1 MIYTKRTTNLNAVT
15 ESPYPIG
22 LEGALMVVYEN
33 QLNYNALMK
42 AVGISELRY
51 YQETGKD
58 LFVHEAGAFKDLISK
73 VKAFFKEIIKKLKGM
88 FKSFVA
94 AITSNS
100 TTDRAFINKY
110 GKELKEK
117 DISGMKFNGY
127 KFDALN
133 ENSDLS
139 HDKYIKLTNSIKNV
153 ESVAIIDDID
163 AEIKKQRGD
172 LINKDPLSESD
183 FRNELKKKYYGE
195 KEDLTFTTC
204 DAYLSIIRDNKM
216 FISKAQYN
224 LEKITNNLENYIAA
238 LDNLEKKGT
247 DADGKEVDYTK
258 QINDNITVA
267 KSLADD
273 YTVAFGVYT
282 KALIDSC
289 KQAKAICIKALSYNK
304 KTDKDSVSESY
315 IDNIFANVII
325 R

>member
-1 MIYTKRTTNLNAVT
+1 MIFNTKYTTNLNAVA

-58 LFVHEAGAFKDLISK
+58 LFVHEAGAFKNFISK
-73 VKAFFKEIIKKLKGM
+73 VKAFFTSIIEKLKSM

-100 TTDRAFINKY
+100 TSDRDFVNKH
-110 GKELKEK
+110 GKELKGK
-117 DISGMKFNGY
+117 DISGMKFKGY
-127 KFDALN
+127 KFDALG
-133 ENSDLS
+133 SSGLS
-139 HDKYIKLTNSIKNV
+139 NDKYRRLVSAITNEIPD
-153 ESVAIIDDID
+153 AIDDTDI
-163 AEIKKQRGD
+163 EIKKQRGD
-172 LINKDPLSESD
+172 LIDTDPLSESD
-183 FRNELKKKYYGE
+183 FRDELKKKYYGE
-195 KEDLTFTTC
+195 KEDLTFTNC
-204 DAYLSIIRDNKM
+204 DGY
-216 FISKAQYN
+216 
-224 LEKITNNLENYIAA
+224 LEKIKNSTKFIAQAQISLNNITKNIDDYIAA
-238 LDNLEKKGT
+238 LDALEKKGT
-247 DADGKEVDYTK
+247 GADGKEVDYTK

-304 KTDKDSVSESY
+304 KTNESSVDESY
-315 IDNIFANVII
+315 IDNIFANVVI